1 MEKKVDGFDKELKKL
16 RVHIDNNTQALNERM
31 DKLLRDSCKS
41 SGVKLKITMSSAN
54 SRIIKQIS
62 FKHVHESNLIYKY
75 ISRSSTNKENI
86 MGEIISPCLKPIDN

>member
-1 MEKKVDGFDKELKKL
+1 
-16 RVHIDNNTQALNERM
+16 
-31 DKLLRDSCKS
+31 
-41 SGVKLKITMSSAN
+41 MSSAN